1 MAECIN
7 LRQRFGGTYRTSLDP
22 AFDDPR
28 DPWGH
33 QIRCRGQGV
42 TIYPHGGELLAVEV
56 NHRRGIARQL
66 AQLGLRCTQ
75 DGDTEKTFIFPVSR
89 FDEVAA
95 VVKPR
100 KRRQLTEAQKEAF
113 RSRMTPEVRAEAI
126 HKSRDA
132 RKSNNVRAVK
142 TS

>member
-1 MAECIN
+1 MSDQRGCIN
-7 LRQRFGGTYRTSLDP
+7 LQNRYGAKYRLSLDP
-22 AFDDPR
+22 AAVSLGDR
-28 DPWGH
+28 WGH
-33 QIRCRGQGV
+33 QIPCRGQGV

-75 DGDTEKTFIFPVSR
+75 DGDTETTFIFPVSR

-100 KRRQLTEAQKEAF
+100 KRRQLTGAHKEAL
-113 RSRMTPEVRAEAI
+113 RNSQTPQQRAEVLRKGREAGRVRARVA
-126 HKSRDA
+126 
-132 RKSNNVRAVK
+132 
-142 TS
+142 